1 MGSRLGGFPLSAFA
15 SELLPRVQHNLGDP
29 GAFGRLAQEIVVAAL
44 KRLYPGLH
52 DNRGAGTPD
61 CQYNDG
67 EVAWAWEIKYTN
79 GEAVHLG
86 SRDIDGLQLGSASA
100 SSRSRLVVLDIA
112 FPARLWVL
120 DASSFREGPLLPDAH
135 AHARQYDEA
144 ARLGEVVEALLR
156 RADID
161 LVASEQE
168 AKALVQEIADS
179 LEAEPEVR

>member
-86 SRDIDGLQLGSASA
+86 SRDIDGLQLGSIQGLCAHGWGSLDVLHGFGSSLFSA
-100 SSRSRLVVLDIA
+100 FIQRGQALAL
-112 FPARLWVL
+112 PAR
-120 DASSFREGPLLPDAH
+120 S
-135 AHARQYDEA
+135 ARRTPGSTDPTRTSPSA
-144 ARLGEVVEALLR
+144 
-156 RADID
+156 
-161 LVASEQE
+161 
-168 AKALVQEIADS
+168 
-179 LEAEPEVR
+179 PN